1 MAGFVAGSRV
11 PPYTEALLSAV
22 PNIDG
27 TPSNRIELTAD
38 CPNAV
43 KAQTGCVFQS
53 RRHRKIGAICK
64 ETEPVLATGE
74 GGHSVQCHLPAT
86 SS

>member
-1 MAGFVAGSRV
+1 VAGFVAGSRV

-27 TPSNRIELTAD
+27 TPSKRIELTGD
-38 CPNAV
+38 GPSAV

-53 RRHRKIGAICK
+53 RCHRKIGAICK
-64 ETEPVLATGE
+64 ETEPVLATVE
-74 GGHSVQCHLPAT
+74 GGHSVQCHLSAT